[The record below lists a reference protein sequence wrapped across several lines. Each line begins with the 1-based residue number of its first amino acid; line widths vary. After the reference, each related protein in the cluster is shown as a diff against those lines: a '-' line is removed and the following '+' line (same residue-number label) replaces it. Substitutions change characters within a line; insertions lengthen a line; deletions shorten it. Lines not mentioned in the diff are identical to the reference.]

1 MKGPTRS
8 ITFFKAKPWGQLW
21 GSKGQKPFFENKT
34 MKKLLNLAILL
45 ITLIST
51 QVFAQQTE
59 SANQPARIIG
69 VAKDLKTGEP
79 VGYATAALYKA
90 GSDVSTAGAV
100 ADGEGVFYITGFSTG
115 TYELQVSFLG
125 YETIKRTININSTT
139 SDINL
144 GEIGMTDE
152 GVALEEVTVQGQR
165 ELIEERVDRT
175 IYKAENDKT
184 TAGGDATDVLR
195 RVPML
200 SVDLDGNV
208 SMRGSANIL
217 VLIDNRPSAIA
228 ASSISDAL
236 RQIPAD
242 EIKAVEVI
250 TSPSARFDAEGTS
263 GVINIVTKKNNL
275 QGMTLNINSGAG
287 LRGSN
292 LGLQGSAR
300 KGKFGFSLGG
310 FGRAGY
316 NILGRFENEQV
327 FPQQTGLTSIRQSA
341 DTERRD
347 IFGRYNFGV
356 DYEINKYNFITGSVN
371 FGLRNSNNEQFNF
384 LTQTFSG
391 NQLLSS
397 QNRMTDTK
405 DNSNSIDVS
414 LNYTKTFEK
423 KGKELSI
430 LTLYSLNDRENSFTN
445 TLYETEDMEE
455 VFSRIRNVNPS
466 KNEEFTVQLDNVT
479 PLDEKGS
486 QILEYGAKNI
496 LRRASSDFSYFLAE
510 GNGDFVEDPNPSR
523 TNQFSYDQ
531 NVTAG
536 YVSLTFPVLK
546 NYVLKPGLRYEYT
559 TIDAAFAN
567 EFSAEIPSYGT
578 LVPSVNASRRLKNG
592 NMIKAAYNRRIQ
604 RPSLRFLNPN
614 IEASNPLQ
622 ISQGNPELDPEL
634 TDNYE
639 LGYSTFIKGT
649 TLNFT
654 GFYRNTT
661 GSIQALRNIQE
672 DGVILTTF
680 ENIGREQAIGSSVFM
695 NINISNK
702 FSLNGGFDAYYAILD
717 NGLTDPQFA
726 AQNEGV
732 VVSGRMFG
740 NYTLPK
746 NWQVQ
751 LFTFARGRQV
761 QLQGTSGGFAA
772 YGLNFNKQFNEKRG
786 SIGFGAENFLA
797 REFVVRNEIIT
808 PTIVQNS
815 TSAIRN
821 LNFKVNFT
829 YRIGKLSMDQ
839 TPRRRKSINND
850 DLKEGGEGGGQVEG
864 APAGGP
870 GRGR

>member
-1 MKGPTRS
+1 
-8 ITFFKAKPWGQLW
+8 
-21 GSKGQKPFFENKT
+21 
-34 MKKLLNLAILL
+34 MKKLIYLV
-45 ITLIST
+45 TLFSFFSFGVS
-51 QVFAQQTE
+51 QAQQTPE
-59 SANQPARIIG
+59 KKEPTRIIG
-69 VAKDLKTGEP
+69 VAKDLKTGQP
-79 VGYATAALYKA
+79 VGYATAALYKT

-100 ADGEGVFYITGFSTG
+100 ADGEGVFYITGFTTG
-115 TYELQVSFLG
+115 TYELQLSFLG
-125 YETIKRTININSTT
+125 YETVKRTVNVNSVE

-144 GEIGMTDE
+144 GEIAMSDE
-152 GVALEEVTVQGQR
+152 GVALQEVTVQGQR

-228 ASSISDAL
+228 ASSIADAL

-300 KGKFGFSLGG
+300 KGKMGFSLGG
-310 FGRAGY
+310 FGRSGY
-316 NILGRFENEQV
+316 NILGSFEN
-327 FPQQTGLTSIRQSA
+327 QQITNGANGTITRTVQSA
-341 DTERRD
+341 DTKRQE

-356 DYEINKYNFITGSVN
+356 DYEIDKYNFITGAVN
-371 FGLRNSNNEQFNF
+371 FGIRNSQNWQENF
-384 LTQTFSG
+384 MTQSFL
-391 NQLLSS
+391 NDVLRAQ
-397 QNRMTDTK
+397 QNREINTL
-405 DNSNSIDVS
+405 DNSNSVDVS

-423 KGKELSI
+423 RGKELSF
-430 LTLYSLNDRENSFTN
+430 LTLYSLNNRENSFTN
-445 TLYETEDMEE
+445 TLFEDDMEDIL
-455 VFSRIRNVNPS
+455 SRLKNINPS
-466 KNEEFTVQLDNVT
+466 KNEEFTVQVDYVT
-479 PLDEKGS
+479 PVDQKGT
-486 QILEYGAKNI
+486 QIIEYGAKNI
-496 LRRASSDFSYFLAE
+496 LRKAYSDFAYFQAQ
-510 GNGDFVEDPNPSR
+510 GANGAFVELEDPTLSNE
-523 TNQFSYDQ
+523 FSYDQ

-536 YVSLTFPVLK
+536 YLSYTLQFLK
-546 NYVLKPGLRYEYT
+546 NYTLKPGLRYEYT
-559 TIDAAFAN
+559 TINADFKT
-567 EFSAEIPSYGT
+567 EFEAEIPSYGT
-578 LVPSVNASRRLKNG
+578 LVPSLNASRKLKNG

-614 IEASNPLQ
+614 IEASNPQQL
-622 ISQGNPELDPEL
+622 SQGNPTLDPEL

-661 GSIQALRNIQE
+661 GSIQAIRDVRN
-672 DGVILTTF
+672 DGIIFTSF
-680 ENIGREQAIGSSVFM
+680 ENIGREQALGTNLFFNV
-695 NINISNK
+695 NINNK
-702 FSLNGGFDAYYAILD
+702 LSLNGGMDLYYSMLD
-717 NGLTDPQFA
+717 NGLTNPQFA
-726 AQNEGV
+726 AQNEGW

-746 NWQVQ
+746 DWQIQV
-751 LFTFARGRQV
+751 FSFARGRQV

-772 YGLNFNKQFNEKRG
+772 YGLNFNKQLKEKRG
-786 SIGFGAENFLA
+786 SLGFGAENFLMK
-797 REFVVRNEIIT
+797 EFVIRNEIVT
-808 PTIVQNS
+808 PTIMQNS
-815 TSAIRN
+815 TNRIQN
-821 LNFKVNFT
+821 MNFKINFT
-829 YRIGKLSMDQ
+829 YRIGKMSLDQ
-839 TPRRRKSINND
+839 APRRRKSINND
-850 DLKEGGEGGGQVEG
+850 DLKEGENGGQVENQQG
-864 APAGGP
+864 GGP
-870 GRGR
+870 VRNR

>member
-1 MKGPTRS
+1 
-8 ITFFKAKPWGQLW
+8 
-21 GSKGQKPFFENKT
+21 
-34 MKKLLNLAILL
+34 MKKLIYLV
-45 ITLIST
+45 TLFSIFSLG
-51 QVFAQQTE
+51 FASAQQTPE
-59 SANQPARIIG
+59 KKEPTRIIG
-69 VAKDLKTGEP
+69 VAKDLKTGQP

-90 GSDVSTAGAV
+90 GTDVSTAGAV
-100 ADGEGVFYITGFSTG
+100 ADGEGVFFITGFTTG
-115 TYELQVSFLG
+115 TYELQLTFLG
-125 YETIKRTININSTT
+125 YETVKRTVNVNSLE

-144 GEIGMTDE
+144 GEIGMSDE
-152 GVALEEVTVQGQR
+152 GVALQEVTVQGQR

-208 SMRGSANIL
+208 SMRGSSNIL

-228 ASSISDAL
+228 ASSIADAL

-275 QGMTLNINSGAG
+275 QGMTLNINSGVG

-300 KGKFGFSLGG
+300 KGKLGFSLGG

-316 NILGRFENEQV
+316 NILGSFEN
-327 FPQQTGLTSIRQSA
+327 QQITNGVSGNTTKTIQSA
-341 DTERRD
+341 DTKRQE

-356 DYEINKYNFITGSVN
+356 DYEIDKYNFITGAVN
-371 FGLRNSNNEQFNF
+371 FGIRNSENWQENFMTQSFLNNVLRAQ
-384 LTQTFSG
+384 
-391 NQLLSS
+391 
-397 QNRMTDTK
+397 QNREINTL
-405 DNSNSIDVS
+405 DNSNSVDVS

-423 KGKELSI
+423 RGKELSF
-430 LTLYSLNDRENSFTN
+430 LTLYSLNNRENSFTN
-445 TLYETEDMEE
+445 TLFEADMEE
-455 VFSRIRNVNPS
+455 VLSRLKNLNPS
-466 KNEEFTVQLDNVT
+466 KNEEFTIQVDYVN
-479 PLDEKGS
+479 PINEKGT
-486 QILEYGAKNI
+486 QIIEYGAKNI
-496 LRRASSDFSYFLAE
+496 LRKAYSDFAYFQAE
-510 GNGDFVEDPNPSR
+510 GATGEFVESEDPTLSNE
-523 TNQFSYDQ
+523 FSYDQ

-536 YVSLTFPVLK
+536 YLSYTLQFLK
-546 NYVLKPGLRYEYT
+546 NYTLKPGLRYEYT
-559 TIDAAFAN
+559 TIKADFKT
-567 EFSAEIPSYGT
+567 EFEAEIPSYGT
-578 LVPSVNASRRLKNG
+578 LVPSLNASRKLKNG

-614 IEASNPLQ
+614 IEASNPQQL
-622 ISQGNPELDPEL
+622 SQGNPTLDPEL

-661 GSIQALRNIQE
+661 GSIQAIRDVRT
-672 DGVILTTF
+672 DGIIFTSF
-680 ENIGREQAIGSSVFM
+680 ENIGREQALGTNLFFNV
-695 NINISNK
+695 NINNK
-702 FSLNGGFDAYYAILD
+702 LSLNGGMDLFYSMLD

-726 AQNEGV
+726 AQNEGW

-746 NWQVQ
+746 DWQIQV
-751 LFTFARGRQV
+751 FTFARGRQV

-772 YGLNFNKQFNEKRG
+772 YGLNFNKQLKEKRG
-786 SIGFGAENFLA
+786 SLGFGAENFLMK
-797 REFVVRNEIIT
+797 EFVIRNEIVT
-808 PTIVQNS
+808 PTIMQNS
-815 TSAIRN
+815 TNRIQN
-821 LNFKVNFT
+821 MNFKINFT
-829 YRIGKLSMDQ
+829 YRIGKMSLDQ

-850 DLKEGGEGGGQVEG
+850 DLKDGEGGGQGENQQG
-864 APAGGP
+864 GGP
-870 GRGR
+870 GRNR

>member
-1 MKGPTRS
+1 
-8 ITFFKAKPWGQLW
+8 
-21 GSKGQKPFFENKT
+21 
-34 MKKLLNLAILL
+34 MKKLIYLVALFSFFSLGIA
-45 ITLIST
+45 S
-51 QVFAQQTE
+51 AQQTPE
-59 SANQPARIIG
+59 KKEPTRIIG
-69 VAKDLKTGEP
+69 VAKDLKTGQP

-90 GSDVSTAGAV
+90 GTDVSTAGAV
-100 ADGEGVFYITGFSTG
+100 ADGEGVFFITGFTTG
-115 TYELQVSFLG
+115 TYELQLTFLG
-125 YETIKRTININSTT
+125 YETVKRTVNVNSLE

-144 GEIGMTDE
+144 GEIGMSDE
-152 GVALEEVTVQGQR
+152 GVALQEVTVQGQR

-228 ASSISDAL
+228 ASSIADAL

-300 KGKFGFSLGG
+300 KGKMGFSLGG

-316 NILGRFENEQV
+316 NILGSFEN
-327 FPQQTGLTSIRQSA
+327 QQITNGASGNTTRTLQSA
-341 DTERRD
+341 DTKRQE

-356 DYEINKYNFITGSVN
+356 DYEIDKFNFITGAVN
-371 FGLRNSNNEQFNF
+371 FGIRNSENWQENFMTQSFLNNVLRAQ
-384 LTQTFSG
+384 
-391 NQLLSS
+391 
-397 QNRMTDTK
+397 QNREINTL
-405 DNSNSIDVS
+405 DNSNSVDVS

-423 KGKELSI
+423 RGKELSF
-430 LTLYSLNDRENSFTN
+430 LTLYSLNNRENSFTN
-445 TLYETEDMEE
+445 TLFEADMED
-455 VFSRIRNVNPS
+455 VLSRLKNLNPS
-466 KNEEFTVQLDNVT
+466 KNEEFTVQVDYVN
-479 PLDEKGS
+479 PINEKGT
-486 QILEYGAKNI
+486 QIIEYGAKNI
-496 LRRASSDFSYFLAE
+496 LRKAYSDFAYFQAE
-510 GNGDFVEDPNPSR
+510 GANGSFVELEDPTLSNE
-523 TNQFSYDQ
+523 FSYDQ

-536 YVSLTFPVLK
+536 YLSYTLQFLK
-546 NYVLKPGLRYEYT
+546 NYTLKPGLRYEYT
-559 TIDAAFAN
+559 TINADFKT
-567 EFSAEIPSYGT
+567 EFEAEIPSYGT
-578 LVPSVNASRRLKNG
+578 LVPSLNASRKLKNG

-614 IEASNPLQ
+614 IEASNPQQL
-622 ISQGNPELDPEL
+622 SQGNPTLDPEL

-661 GSIQALRNIQE
+661 GSIQAIRDVRT
-672 DGVILTTF
+672 DGIIFTSF
-680 ENIGREQAIGSSVFM
+680 ENIGREQALGTNLFFNV
-695 NINISNK
+695 NINNK
-702 FSLNGGFDAYYAILD
+702 LSLNGGTDLYYSMLD

-726 AQNEGV
+726 AQNEGW

-746 NWQVQ
+746 DWQIQV
-751 LFTFARGRQV
+751 FTFARGRQV

-772 YGLNFNKQFNEKRG
+772 YGLNFNKQLKEKRG
-786 SIGFGAENFLA
+786 SLGFGAENFLMK
-797 REFVVRNEIIT
+797 EFVIRNEIVT
-808 PTIVQNS
+808 PTILQNS
-815 TSAIRN
+815 TNRIQN
-821 LNFKVNFT
+821 LNFKINFT
-829 YRIGKLSMDQ
+829 YRIGKMSLDQ

-850 DLKEGGEGGGQVEG
+850 DLKDGEGGGQGENQQG
-864 APAGGP
+864 GGP
-870 GRGR
+870 VRNR

>member
-1 MKGPTRS
+1 
-8 ITFFKAKPWGQLW
+8 
-21 GSKGQKPFFENKT
+21 
-34 MKKLLNLAILL
+34 MKKLLYLL
-45 ITLIST
+45 VFTFFGIASG
-51 QVFAQQTE
+51 FAQQTVEKKE
-59 SANQPARIIG
+59 SARIIG

-90 GSDVSTAGAV
+90 GTDVSTSGAV
-100 ADGEGVFYITGFSTG
+100 ADGDGTFFITGFG
-115 TYELQVSFLG
+115 LGEYELQVTFLG
-125 YETIKRTININSTT
+125 YETVKRTVNINSLEG
-139 SDINL
+139 DINL
-144 GEIGMTDE
+144 GEIGMSDE

-200 SVDLDGNV
+200 SVDLEGNV

-228 ASSISDAL
+228 ASSIADAL

-275 QGMTLNINSGAG
+275 QGMTLNINSGIG

-300 KGKFGFSLGG
+300 KGKLGFSLGG
-310 FGRAGY
+310 FGRSGY
-316 NILGRFENEQV
+316 NILGSFENNQV
-327 FPQQTGLTSIRQSA
+327 TNNPDGTVSTTIQSA
-341 DTERRD
+341 DTERRE

-356 DYEINKYNFITGSVN
+356 DYEINDKNFLTGAVN
-371 FGLRNSNNEQFNF
+371 VGLRNSENWQNDF
-384 LTQTFSG
+384 LTQNFLDDVLRGT
-391 NQLLSS
+391 
-397 QNRMTDTK
+397 QNRETNTI

-423 KGKELSI
+423 KGRELSF
-430 LTLYSLNDRENSFTN
+430 LTLYSTNNRENSFTN
-445 TLYETEDMEE
+445 TLYEEDLEDI
-455 VFSRIRNVNPS
+455 FSRLRNVNPS
-466 KNEEFTVQLDNVT
+466 KNEEFTVQLDYVT
-479 PLDEKGS
+479 PMDEKGT

-496 LRRASSDFSYFLAE
+496 LRKAYSDFSYFLAQGADGE
-510 GNGDFVEDPNPSR
+510 FVELQDPTLSNE
-523 TNQFSYDQ
+523 FSYDQ

-536 YVSLTFPVLK
+536 YVSYTFAFLK
-546 NYVLKPGLRYEYT
+546 NYTLKPGVRYEYT
-559 TIDAAFAN
+559 TINADFKTDF
-567 EFSAEIPSYGT
+567 EAEIPSYGT
-578 LVPSVNASRRLKNG
+578 WVPSINASRKLKNG
-592 NMIKAAYNRRIQ
+592 NLIKAAYNRRIQ

-614 IEASNPLQ
+614 IEASNPQQL
-622 ISQGNPELDPEL
+622 SQGNPELEPEL

-654 GFYRNTT
+654 SFYRNTT
-661 GSIQALRNIQE
+661 GSIQPLRTVRA
-672 DGVILTTF
+672 DGVIYTTY
-680 ENIGREQAIGSSVFM
+680 ENIGQEQAIGGSLFANV
-695 NINISNK
+695 NINNK
-702 FSLNGGFDAYYAILD
+702 FSLNGGFDAYYALLD

-726 AQNEGV
+726 AQNEGFV
-732 VVSGRMFG
+732 ISGRIFG

-746 NWQVQ
+746 NWQAQ
-751 LFTFARGRQV
+751 IFTFARGRQV

-772 YGLNFNKQFNEKRG
+772 YGLSFNKQFNEKRG

-797 REFVVRNEIIT
+797 KEFIIRNEIIT
-808 PTIVQNS
+808 PSIVQNS
-815 TSAIRN
+815 TNAIRN
-821 LNFKVNFT
+821 LNFKINFS
-829 YRIGKLSMDQ
+829 YRIGKMSMNQ
-839 TPRRRKSINND
+839 QPKRRKSINND
-850 DLKEGGEGGGQVEG
+850 DLKEGGEGGQNENQGG
-864 APAGGP
+864 GGP
-870 GRGR
+870 PVRNR

>member
-1 MKGPTRS
+1 
-8 ITFFKAKPWGQLW
+8 
-21 GSKGQKPFFENKT
+21 
-34 MKKLLNLAILL
+34 MKKLLNLVALFSFFSLGIA
-45 ITLIST
+45 S
-51 QVFAQQTE
+51 AQQTQE
-59 SANQPARIIG
+59 KKEPTRIIG
-69 VAKDLKTGEP
+69 VAKDLKTGQA
-79 VGYATAALYKA
+79 VGYATAALYKT
-90 GSDVSTAGAV
+90 GTDVSTAGAV
-100 ADGEGVFYITGFSTG
+100 ADGDGVFYITGFTTG

-125 YETIKRTININSTT
+125 YETVKRTVNVNSLE

-144 GEIGMTDE
+144 GEIAMSDE
-152 GVALEEVTVQGQR
+152 GVALQEVTVQGQR

-228 ASSISDAL
+228 ASSIADAL

-300 KGKFGFSLGG
+300 KGKMGFSLGG
-310 FGRAGY
+310 FGRSGY
-316 NILGRFENEQV
+316 NILGSFEN
-327 FPQQTGLTSIRQSA
+327 QQITNGANGNITRTIQSA
-341 DTERRD
+341 DTKRQE

-356 DYEINKYNFITGSVN
+356 DYEIDKYNFITGAVN
-371 FGLRNSNNEQFNF
+371 FGIRNSQNWQENF
-384 LTQTFSG
+384 MTQSFL
-391 NQLLSS
+391 NDVLRAQ
-397 QNRMTDTK
+397 QNREINTL
-405 DNSNSIDVS
+405 DNSNSVDVS

-423 KGKELSI
+423 RGKELSF
-430 LTLYSLNDRENSFTN
+430 LTLYSLNNRENSFTN
-445 TLYETEDMEE
+445 TLFEDDMEDIL
-455 VFSRIRNVNPS
+455 SRLKNINPS
-466 KNEEFTVQLDNVT
+466 KNEEFTVQVDYVT
-479 PLDEKGS
+479 PVDQKGT
-486 QILEYGAKNI
+486 QIIEYGAKNI
-496 LRRASSDFSYFLAE
+496 LRKAYSDFAYFQAQ
-510 GNGDFVEDPNPSR
+510 GANGAFVELEDPTLSNE
-523 TNQFSYDQ
+523 FSYDQ

-536 YVSLTFPVLK
+536 YLSYTLQFLK
-546 NYVLKPGLRYEYT
+546 NYTLKPGLRYEYT
-559 TIDAAFAN
+559 TINADFKT
-567 EFSAEIPSYGT
+567 EFEAEIPSYGT
-578 LVPSVNASRRLKNG
+578 LVPSLNASRKLKNG

-614 IEASNPLQ
+614 IEASNPQQL
-622 ISQGNPELDPEL
+622 SQGNPTLDPEL

-661 GSIQALRNIQE
+661 GSIQAIRDART
-672 DGVILTTF
+672 DGIIFTSF
-680 ENIGREQAIGSSVFM
+680 ENIGREQALGTNLFFNV
-695 NINISNK
+695 NINNK
-702 FSLNGGFDAYYAILD
+702 LSLNGGTDLYYSMLD

-726 AQNEGV
+726 AKNEGW

-746 NWQVQ
+746 DWQIQV
-751 LFTFARGRQV
+751 FTFARGRQV

-772 YGLNFNKQFNEKRG
+772 YGLNFNKQLKEKRG
-786 SIGFGAENFLA
+786 SLGFGAENFLMK
-797 REFVVRNEIIT
+797 EFVIRNEIVT
-808 PTIVQNS
+808 PTIMQNS
-815 TSAIRN
+815 TNRIQN
-821 LNFKVNFT
+821 MNFKINFT
-829 YRIGKLSMDQ
+829 YRIGKMSLDQ

-850 DLKEGGEGGGQVEG
+850 DLKEGESGGQNENQQG
-864 APAGGP
+864 GGP
-870 GRGR
+870 GRNR